1 MNDENGTQRNMKY
14 KNGGKKRKNASK
26 KNEINDLAVTF
37 YT

>member
-14 KNGGKKRKNASK
+14 KNGGKKRKMQV

>member
-26 KNEINDLAVTF
+26 KMK
-37 YT
+37 